1 VDELSTGTGRDRD
14 DRTGP
19 QHPSAPIGAANGAF
33 REDGAFGEDGAF
45 REELTSAAVQ
55 IVQAMCC
62 GPDDPTSD
70 DRLTAATAALERARR
85 ATGRRSS
92 AQ

>member
-1 VDELSTGTGRDRD
+1 MDELTTGTGHDRD
-14 DRTGP
+14 DRTGI

-33 REDGAFGEDGAF
+33 GEDGAF
-45 REELTSAAVQ
+45 RAELTAAAVQ

-62 GPDDPTSD
+62 GPDDPV
-70 DRLTAATAALERARR
+70 TAAAAALERARR
-85 ATGRRSS
+85 ATGRGWS

>member
-1 VDELSTGTGRDRD
+1 VDELTTGTGHDRD

-19 QHPSAPIGAANGAF
+19 QRPSAPISTANRAF
-33 REDGAFGEDGAF
+33 REAGVF

-62 GPDDPTSD
+62 GPDDPVAD
-70 DRLTAATAALERARR
+70 DRLTAAAAALERARR
-85 ATGRRSS
+85 AAGRR
-92 AQ
+92 

>member
-1 VDELSTGTGRDRD
+1 MDELSTGTGRDRD

-19 QHPSAPIGAANGAF
+19 EHPSAPIGAAN
-33 REDGAFGEDGAF
+33 GAFGEDGAF